1 MAAAN
6 LADCIAIAIGY
17 PDASAVKEH
26 VPGSFTYA
34 ISMFDKAVPIPQSH
48 DSVLELAT
56 YPHIDA
62 IKCQAS
68 GNVAN
73 VPNEKRC
80 AIARPQLREL
90 VTDVAS
96 DPDILAIKKNR
107 VWAVC
112 DRKAA

>member
-26 VPGSFTYA
+26 VPGSFIYA